1 MKQMEHSLLLFSSW
15 SRFGLA
21 ALGMWFCGLTVSAQ
35 QPSIVGPS
43 TIQDRPDAERFSIN
57 ARLTDRPTNFGDQ
70 QANRRNGLQDING
83 ADNRETQFRELDEER
98 ERQESEGEEESEEI
112 ETDRDSFTPSTNVV
126 SRGRLVVESS
136 YSFIDNRVGPETH
149 SFPELLFRY
158 GWNDHLEL
166 RLGWNYEIGGVNS
179 ILTGN
184 VPGQQP
190 IESEEGSRLL
200 YGIKRFLT
208 EQDGLRPTSSVII
221 QGSTPTHGESNLTFL
236 SVTPVAG
243 WKFRNETEWDFATR
257 FSTSGEL
264 DDRFNIWSPST
275 VIKAPFG
282 ERAKA
287 HIEYFGVFTD
297 GRTEETNQHF
307 ISPGVHYLLTPDL
320 ELGWRVGWGLNDQ
333 SPNFFVNFGIGRQF

>member
-1 MKQMEHSLLLFSSW
+1 MDQTARHYLEDQRESVYAYPVLRKPFKRSALNWSTASLATFGIWFS
-15 SRFGLA
+15 GI
-21 ALGMWFCGLTVSAQ
+21 TVFAQ
-35 QPSIVGPS
+35 QPSAIGTGVMGNSPLAVRLGDS
-43 TIQDRPDAERFSIN
+43 TFPDSFPISWRGMQE
-57 ARLTDRPTNFGDQ
+57 
-70 QANRRNGLQDING
+70 NRRE
-83 ADNRETQFRELDEER
+83 REAEER
-98 ERQESEGEEESEEI
+98 EREDEEPEEI

-126 SRGRLVVESS
+126 SRGRLVAETS
-136 YSFIDNRVGPETH
+136 YSFLDNRIGPETH

-158 GWNDHLEL
+158 GWNDRMEL

-184 VPGQQP
+184 VLGHQP

-208 EQDGLRPTSSVII
+208 EQDGWRPTSSIII

-243 WKFRNETEWDFATR
+243 WKFHNEVVWDFAMR

-275 VIKAPFG
+275 VIKVPFG
-282 ERAKA
+282 KRAKA
-287 HIEYFGVFTD
+287 HIEYFGIFTD
-297 GRTEETNQHF
+297 GRAEETVQHF
-307 ISPGVHYLLTPDL
+307 FSPGVHYLLTPDL
-320 ELGWRVGWGLNDQ
+320 EIGWRVGWGLNDQ
-333 SPNFFVNFGIGRQF
+333 SPNFFANFGIGRQF